1 MPRSSSEESLSLEL
15 PVLGP
20 GTRVDVLVEGNTLIC
35 RAARMQGQALYL
47 TVGGNSVRYAA
58 LCAPGTPL
66 QLTMY
71 RAGSCWEFEATIREW
86 VWTQPAMLVVG
97 GLKSWTQKQRRQE
110 QREPRSLEALLQLP
124 HGERICGRT
133 LDISAGGVSLLLPAT
148 ESLKIEQHGQLT
160 LRLADDEWCRHI
172 PVCITRLENWLHPR
186 GRSQKVG
193 AALAESATLLE
204 TERWSQCRER
214 LNALV
219 TEEETNA

>member
-1 MPRSSSEESLSLEL
+1 MPRSFSESLSLEL

-20 GTRVDVLVEGNTLIC
+20 GTRVEVTVEGSTLAC
-35 RAARMQGQALYL
+35 RAAQMQGQALYL
-47 TVGGNSVRYAA
+47 TVGGDSVRHSA
-58 LCAPGTPL
+58 LCTPGTPL

-86 VWTQPAMLVVG
+86 VWTTPAMLVVV

-110 QREPRSLEALLQLP
+110 QREPRSLEALFQLP
-124 HGERICGRT
+124 SGERVCGRT

-148 ESLKIEQHGQLT
+148 ESLKIGQPGQLT

-193 AALAESATLLE
+193 AALAASATLLE